1 MHGRCRAFTTTITY
15 SAAHSNLL
23 ARLENIDF
31 TTLHESKSGITDA
44 KNSLSFKLPTFAKR
58 CSCSVLRSSYRVNNA
73 LQRLNNRVLSVELC
87 VTPVTIAHGS
97 AQQHHHTTRA
107 MRVVFSAWGWL
118 NPAQSNLGLT
128 DPRACVARHDGPTR
142 QNVLNSHYHSTSS

>member
-1 MHGRCRAFTTTITY
+1 MHGQCRAFTTTIAY

-44 KNSLSFKLPTFAKR
+44 KNSLS
-58 CSCSVLRSSYRVNNA
+58 CSVLRSSYRVNNA
-73 LQRLNNRVLSVELC
+73 LQRLSNRVLSVELC
-87 VTPVTIAHGS
+87 VTPATIAHGS

-107 MRVVFSAWGWL
+107 MRVVYSAWGWL

-128 DPRACVARHDGPTR
+128 DPRACVARHDGPTC
-142 QNVLNSHYHSTSS
+142 QNVLNSHHHSTSS